1 MTHHTHTHSMPHAAP
16 CGMRHAP
23 SRTRHQ
29 ASCLMPHASCLASSA
44 ACLLPR
50 ASGLVPRASGLGPRA
65 SCLKAHALCLAP
77 RASRLTPRASYL
89 VPRTAHH
96 ASHTTELRRSSAR
109 GGGADG
115 GGSDGSGQPSARR
128 ARAGFD
134 GHWPTASPALEPSLT
149 QPRLTPHASPLTARR
164 SPFTTYHPPLSTHYS
179 TLTTRPHSRHASR
192 PTPHASRLT
201 PHASPR
207 TPHRSPLTAHHSPPT
222 ARHSTLDTQHSTL
235 TPRAS
240 RPTAHRSRLT
250 THHAPLTPHHLR
262 LTPRA
267 SCSPSSPLSSPLQVC
282 NRSAAQRGPSWV
294 GSTAS
299 AGSRASSFE
308 RHPHPAGGEGNASG
322 EVAPSRLSQRQVAEP
337 VSACTLPGP
346 HGTQGQGLL
355 ERALVWSTFERSAC
369 TRQAPIWCWRF
380 QHRQGSLRSTHATGS
395 TCSIHSGCTRLLA
408 YSPPAP

>member
-1 MTHHTHTHSMPHAAP
+1 M
-16 CGMRHAP
+16 
-23 SRTRHQ
+23 
-29 ASCLMPHASCLASSA
+29 
-44 ACLLPR
+44 
-50 ASGLVPRASGLGPRA
+50 
-65 SCLKAHALCLAP
+65 AHALHLAPRALRLAP
-77 RASRLTPRASYL
+77 RASCL

-96 ASHTTELRRSSAR
+96 ASHTTELRRAREAAAAAAATATAAGSRAR
-109 GGGADG
+109 GV
-115 GGSDGSGQPSARR
+115 
-128 ARAGFD
+128 D
-134 GHWPTASPALEPSLT
+134 GHWPTARLALEPSLT
-149 QPRLTPHASPLTARR
+149 QPRLTPHASPLTTHQ
-164 SPFTTYHPPLSTHYS
+164 SPSTTHHSP
-179 TLTTRPHSRHASR
+179 LTTQHSPLDLTYA
-192 PTPHASRLT
+192 TPHASRLT
-201 PHASPR
+201 PHASR
-207 TPHRSPLTAHHSPPT
+207 LTPH
-222 ARHSTLDTQHSTL
+222 
-235 TPRAS
+235 AS

-282 NRSAAQRGPSWV
+282 NRSAAHRGPSWV
-294 GSTAS
+294 GSPAS

>member
-1 MTHHTHTHSMPHAAP
+1 M
-16 CGMRHAP
+16 
-23 SRTRHQ
+23 
-29 ASCLMPHASCLASSA
+29 
-44 ACLLPR
+44 
-50 ASGLVPRASGLGPRA
+50 
-65 SCLKAHALCLAP
+65 
-77 RASRLTPRASYL
+77 
-89 VPRTAHH
+89 
-96 ASHTTELRRSSAR
+96 
-109 GGGADG
+109 
-115 GGSDGSGQPSARR
+115 
-128 ARAGFD
+128 
-134 GHWPTASPALEPSLT
+134 
-149 QPRLTPHASPLTARR
+149 PRLTPHAPR
-164 SPFTTYHPPLSTHYS
+164 TTH
-179 TLTTRPHSRHASR
+179 
-192 PTPHASRLT
+192 HASRLT

-207 TPHRSPLTAHHSPPT
+207 TPHRSPLAAHRSP
-222 ARHSTLDTQHSTL
+222 LYTQHSPLETHAS
-235 TPRAS
+235 TS

-262 LTPRA
+262 LMPHAVPALPYPPHCRYAT
-267 SCSPSSPLSSPLQVC
+267 QVC

-369 TRQAPIWCWRF
+369 TRQAPIWYWRF